1 MSEKNANQKQGGNPP
16 EGHVEFAHLDPRTL
30 TIEANVRREVGLDA
44 GFVESIR
51 MHGVKTPIV
60 VQRAGDGSL
69 AVRAGQRRT
78 LAAIEAGIATIPA
91 RIVSDDG
98 DKAQLIID
106 QLVENDARLQLR
118 DADRGAAFEQLSL
131 LGLPAAQ
138 IAKKTG
144 HKKADV
150 TTALGVAKSK
160 VATAVQGK
168 YDLDL
173 AQAAVVAEFDG
184 DAEAV
189 KALAVTAR
197 ENPGQFD
204 HVAQQLRDRRELEAK
219 KVVVVK
225 TLQEAGVRQIPA
237 PKFDDKKVRSLAD
250 LTDAAGTVLT
260 PESHKDCPGHA
271 AYVRRSYND
280 EAFRPVFVCD
290 AWMANKHT
298 PLGSGRPAKPVSP
311 EEAEKA
317 RAEKARVR
325 EGNAAWRSAQVV
337 RRGWLAG
344 FAKRRTAPKDAA
356 AFYATTVLTEA
367 RTLEKASTKGWTL
380 AAEWLGATTKDGFTD
395 RDRLREMIDRTTP
408 ARAQHLALVLAL
420 AAIEARLDEFTWR
433 NPGSE
438 ARYLTALETWGYTLA
453 DIEQT
458 ARGQSKAAPA
468 KTATKA
474 TQPTKATRPTKTK
487 EAVKPTRPATTK
499 PTGTTTP
506 TGKVTPTGNSEATRT
521 GDDAVG
527 DKPVVD
533 APTKPTTSKTRA
545 TDGTTRVAKVAAR
558 RLPKARP
565 ASPSG
570 TAGNT
575 VRPGAKRSQPKRS
588 PATRKARPAT
598 A

>member
-1 MSEKNANQKQGGNPP
+1 MSEKKIIQKRDGSSPVEQ
-16 EGHVEFAHLDPRTL
+16 VEFAHLDPRTL

-44 GFVESIR
+44 GFIESIR

-144 HKKADV
+144 HKKTDV
-150 TTALGVAKSK
+150 TTALSVAKSK

-168 YDLDL
+168 CDLDL

-184 DAEAV
+184 DKEAV
-189 KALAVTAR
+189 KVLAVTAR

-204 HVAQQLRDRRELEAK
+204 HVAQQLRDRRKLEAK
-219 KVVVVK
+219 KVVAAK
-225 TLQEAGVRQIPA
+225 ALQEAGVREIPA
-237 PKFDDKKVRSLAD
+237 PGFDDKKVRSLAD

-260 PESHKDCPGHA
+260 PESHAGCPGHA

-280 EAFRPVFVCD
+280 EAFTPVFVCD
-290 AWMANKHT
+290 AWKAKKHQ
-298 PLGSGRPAKPVSP
+298 PLGAPRPTKPVSA

-337 RRGWLAG
+337 RREWLAA
-344 FAKRRTAPKDAA
+344 FAKRRTTPRGAA

-367 RTLEKASTKGWTL
+367 RALDKADTKGWTL
-380 AAEWLGATTKDGFTD
+380 AADCLGVTTKDGFTD
-395 RDRLREMIDRTTP
+395 RDRLRDMIDRATP
-408 ARAQHLALVLAL
+408 ARAQHITLVLAL

-458 ARGQSKAAPA
+458 ARGEQKGNHQEASAAQKSTNDPRAADAATAEAGAKPATGAKQADGSKRAVGA
-468 KTATKA
+468 TATSGTPADIVQGEKSPTGA
-474 TQPTKATRPTKTK
+474 TVRRSSTSRPPSSTTTANAKRPGTKRPVVRRKSS
-487 EAVKPTRPATTK
+487 TTK
-499 PTGTTTP
+499 
-506 TGKVTPTGNSEATRT
+506 V
-521 GDDAVG
+521 
-527 DKPVVD
+527 
-533 APTKPTTSKTRA
+533 
-545 TDGTTRVAKVAAR
+545 
-558 RLPKARP
+558 
-565 ASPSG
+565 
-570 TAGNT
+570 
-575 VRPGAKRSQPKRS
+575 Q
-588 PATRKARPAT
+588 PAT